1 MFNCFA
7 QGIKEGQSLVMF
19 YYLRYPG
26 PVTQSQLCSKGKHNN
41 LQKKNQTIVFLFFKY
56 PRE

>member
-41 LQKKNQTIVFLFFKY
+41 L
-56 PRE
+56 